1 LGEANTMVRK
11 KTIFLFL
18 ALILPTCIF
27 LFLKFFGK
35 NEFTVDP
42 YYVDVAPERVDG
54 CTAVVDLPYSIPD
67 SIMAQLPEKNA
78 ELILLKFG
86 EFDGESANQI
96 RRLKEEFSNDPLAFL
111 SLPVTPKSDYWKNC
125 VFFLKEPFDAVM
137 IDRRGVIR
145 GQYSSTEREE
155 MDRLITE
162 VSILLKKY

>member
-1 LGEANTMVRK
+1 MVSK

-27 LFLKFFGK
+27 LFLKFFGR

-42 YYVDVAPERVDG
+42 FYVDVVPERAEG

-67 SIMAQLPEKNA
+67 SIMAQLPEENA
-78 ELILLKFG
+78 ELIFVKFG
-86 EFDGESANQI
+86 DFKGESANQI
-96 RRLKEEFSNDPLAFL
+96 RRIKEEFTKDPVALL
-111 SLPVTPKSDYWKNC
+111 SLPATPKSDYWRNC

-137 IDRRGVIR
+137 IDRHGVIH
-145 GQYSSTEREE
+145 GQYSSADREE
-155 MDRLITE
+155 IDRLITE